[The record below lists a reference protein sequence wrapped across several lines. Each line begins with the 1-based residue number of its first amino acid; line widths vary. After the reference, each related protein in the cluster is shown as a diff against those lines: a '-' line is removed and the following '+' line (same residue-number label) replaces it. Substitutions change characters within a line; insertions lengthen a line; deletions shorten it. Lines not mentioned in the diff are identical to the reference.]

1 MVDCDSRD
9 SCDIPYSPSF
19 PRIGFVF
26 VVNTDDAVDGADDVG
41 VALWR
46 AFNYIAE
53 EQDVS
58 QAFISVVHVSA
69 CTRCNFFRMYS
80 RFSCIV
86 PVIVIA
92 YCFYLSKFIKKK
104 CED

>member
-1 MVDCDSRD
+1 MVVGCDSRG
-9 SCDIPYSPSF
+9 SCDIPSSPSF

-26 VVNTDDAVDGADDVG
+26 VVNTDDEVDGADDVG

-58 QAFISVVHVSA
+58 QAFLSVVHVSV
-69 CTRCNFFRMYS
+69 CMRYNFFRKYS
-80 RFSCIV
+80 GFSCTI
-86 PVIVIA
+86 PVITII
-92 YCFYLSKFIKKK
+92 YYFYLSKFIKK
-104 CED
+104 